1 MEQLNT
7 KTEKRGMNS
16 QEIEAIAAKVPLF
29 SCLSGMDRS
38 AICRI
43 LVHKKFSKG
52 ETIVHEEDDEGQ
64 TFFVIVSGRVHV
76 AVITS
81 EGKKSI
87 LATLK
92 PGDFFGEMA
101 ILDGEPRSASVIA
114 SEDCTLL
121 MLYRKMFLDILQR
134 YPKITI
140 QILVEMSRR
149 IRRANKHIN
158 TLSLMSVYGRVADVL
173 LQLAKDQGQRV
184 RGMIVIPNRPTHQ
197 VIADMAGTSR
207 ETVSRIL
214 SQLQKKHYIVIDGKK
229 LVVLNE
235 EKLFD

>member
-1 MEQLNT
+1 MNQQEME
-7 KTEKRGMNS
+7 
-16 QEIEAIAAKVPLF
+16 AVAAKVPLF
-29 SCLSGMDRS
+29 SCLSTMDRT

-43 LVHKKFSKG
+43 MIYRKFSTG
-52 ETIVHEEDDEGQ
+52 EVIVHEDDDEGQ

-81 EGKKSI
+81 EGKSAI

-114 SEDCTLL
+114 SEECTLL
-121 MLYRKMFLDILQR
+121 MLYRKMFIDILQR

-140 QILVEMSRR
+140 QILVEMSHR

-173 LQLAKDQGQRV
+173 LQLAKDSGQRV
-184 RGMIVIPNRPTHQ
+184 RDMIIIPNRPTHQ

-214 SQLQKKHYIVIDGKK
+214 SQLQKKHYLVIDGKK
-229 LVVLNE
+229 MVILNE

>member
-1 MEQLNT
+1 
-7 KTEKRGMNS
+7 MNP
-16 QEIEAIAAKVPLF
+16 QEIEVIAAKVPLF
-29 SCLSGMDRS
+29 SCLSSMDRT

-43 LVHKKFSKG
+43 MLHKKFSQG
-52 ETIVHEEDDEGQ
+52 ETIVHEDDDEGQ

-81 EGKKSI
+81 EGKSAI

-140 QILVEMSRR
+140 QMLVEMSRR
-149 IRRANKHIN
+149 IRRANRHIN

-184 RGMIVIPNRPTHQ
+184 REMIVIPNRPTHQ

-229 LVVLNE
+229 LVILNE

>member
-1 MEQLNT
+1 
-7 KTEKRGMNS
+7 MNA
-16 QEIEAIAAKVPLF
+16 QEIEAIVSTVPLF
-29 SCLSGMDRS
+29 CCLSSMDRS

-43 LVHKKFSKG
+43 MVPRTFSAN
-52 ETIVHEEDDEGQ
+52 EVIVHEDDDEGQ

-81 EGKKSI
+81 EGKSAI

-101 ILDGEPRSASVIA
+101 LLDGEPRSASVIA
-114 SEDCTLL
+114 SEECTLL
-121 MLYRKMFLDILQR
+121 MLYRKMFIDILQR

-140 QILVEMSRR
+140 RILVEMSRR

-173 LQLAKDQGQRV
+173 LQLAKDQGLRV
-184 RGMIVIPNRPTHQ
+184 RDMIVIPNRPTHQ

-214 SQLQKKHYIVIDGKK
+214 SQLQKKHYLVVDGKK
-229 LVVLNE
+229 LVILNE

>member
-1 MEQLNT
+1 MDKED
-7 KTEKRGMNS
+7 
-16 QEIEAIAAKVPLF
+16 IASIVAKVPLF
-29 SCLSGMDRS
+29 NCLSSMDRE

-43 LVHKKFSKG
+43 MILKKFAKG
-52 ETIVHEEDDEGQ
+52 ETIVHEDDEEGQ
-64 TFFVIVSGRVHV
+64 TFFIIVSGKVHV

-81 EGKKSI
+81 EGKCAI

-92 PGDFFGEMA
+92 QGDFFGEMA

-140 QILVEMSRR
+140 QMLIEMSRR
-149 IRRANKHIN
+149 LRRANRHIN
-158 TLSLMSVYGRVADVL
+158 TLSLMSVYGRVADVI
-173 LQLAKDQGQRV
+173 LQLGKEHGQRIKN
-184 RGMIVIPNRPTHQ
+184 MIIIPNRPTHQ
-197 VIADMAGTSR
+197 TIADMAGTSR

-214 SQLQKKHYIVIDGKK
+214 SQLQKKHYILIDGKK
-229 LVVLNE
+229 MVILNE
-235 EKLFD
+235 EKLLD

>member
-1 MEQLNT
+1 MIHHA
-7 KTEKRGMNS
+7 
-16 QEIEAIAAKVPLF
+16 EIEELAAKVPLF
-29 SCLSGMDRS
+29 SCLSTMDRQ

-43 LVHKKFSKG
+43 LIPKSFSTG
-52 ETIVHEEDDEGQ
+52 EVIVHEDDDEGQ
-64 TFFVIVSGRVHV
+64 SFFVLVSGRVHV

-81 EGKKSI
+81 EGKSAI

-101 ILDGEPRSASVIA
+101 MLDGEPRSASVIA
-114 SEDCTLL
+114 SENCSLL
-121 MLYRKMFLDILQR
+121 ILYRKMFLDILQR

-140 QILVEMSRR
+140 QILVEMSKRL
-149 IRRANKHIN
+149 RRANKHIN

-173 LQLAKDQGQRV
+173 LSLAKDQGSRV
-184 RGMIVIPNRPTHQ
+184 RDMIIIPNRPTHQ

-229 LVVLNE
+229 MVILNE

>member
-1 MEQLNT
+1 MNT
-7 KTEKRGMNS
+7 
-16 QEIEAIAAKVPLF
+16 QEIEAIAAGVPLF
-29 SCLSGMDRS
+29 SCLSSMDRS
-38 AICRI
+38 AICKIMVPRTFAANE
-43 LVHKKFSKG
+43 V
-52 ETIVHEEDDEGQ
+52 IVQEDDDEGQ

-76 AVITS
+76 AVFTS
-81 EGKKSI
+81 EGKSAI

-114 SEDCTLL
+114 SEKCTLL
-121 MLYRKMFLDILQR
+121 MLYRKMFIDILQR

-140 QILVEMSRR
+140 QILIEMSKR
-149 IRRANKHIN
+149 IRRANRHIN

-173 LQLAKDQGQRV
+173 LQLARDQGQRV
-184 RGMIVIPNRPTHQ
+184 RDMIVIPNRPTHQ

-207 ETVSRIL
+207 ETVSRIM
-214 SQLQKKHYIVIDGKK
+214 SQLQRKHYLVADGKK
-229 LVVLNE
+229 LVILNE

>member
-1 MEQLNT
+1 MTNRED
-7 KTEKRGMNS
+7 
-16 QEIEAIAAKVPLF
+16 IEELAGKVPLF
-29 SCLSGMDRS
+29 SCLSPMDRQ

-43 LVHKKFSKG
+43 LIPKSFSPG
-52 ETIVHEEDDEGQ
+52 EVIVHEDDDEGQ
-64 TFFVIVSGRVHV
+64 SFFVILSGMVHV

-81 EGKKSI
+81 EGKSAI

-101 ILDGEPRSASVIA
+101 MLDGEPRSASVIA
-114 SEDCTLL
+114 SEKCSLL
-121 MLYRKMFLDILQR
+121 IMYRKMFLDILQR

-140 QILVEMSRR
+140 QILVEMSKRL
-149 IRRANKHIN
+149 RRANKHIN

-173 LQLAKDQGQRV
+173 LSLAKDQGERV
-184 RGMIVIPNRPTHQ
+184 REMIVIPNRPTHQ

-229 LVVLNE
+229 MVILNE

>member
-1 MEQLNT
+1 MMHPE
-7 KTEKRGMNS
+7 
-16 QEIEAIAAKVPLF
+16 EIEELAGKVPLF
-29 SCLSGMDRS
+29 SCLSTMDRQ

-43 LVHKKFSKG
+43 MISKSFSAG
-52 ETIVHEEDDEGQ
+52 EVIVHEDDDEGQ

-81 EGKKSI
+81 EGKNTI

-114 SEDCTLL
+114 SEQCSLL
-121 MLYRKMFLDILQR
+121 ILYRKMFLDILQR

-140 QILVEMSRR
+140 SMLVEMSKRL
-149 IRRANKHIN
+149 RRANRHIN

-173 LQLAKDQGQRV
+173 LQLARDQGQRV
-184 RGMIVIPNRPTHQ
+184 RNMIIIPNRPTHQ
-197 VIADMAGTSR
+197 IIADMAGTSR

-214 SQLQKKHYIVIDGKK
+214 SQLQRKHYIVIDGKK
-229 LVVLNE
+229 MVILNE

>member
-1 MEQLNT
+1 
-7 KTEKRGMNS
+7 MNA
-16 QEIEAIAAKVPLF
+16 QEIEKLAAGVPLF
-29 SCLSGMDRS
+29 SCLSSMDRS

-43 LVHKKFSKG
+43 MIPRKFSTN
-52 ETIVHEEDDEGQ
+52 EVIVHEDDDEGQ
-64 TFFVIVSGRVHV
+64 TFFAIVSGRVHV

-81 EGKKSI
+81 EGKSAI

-114 SEDCTLL
+114 SEPCVLL
-121 MLYRKMFLDILQR
+121 MLYRRMFMDILQR

-140 QILVEMSRR
+140 RILVEMSKR

-173 LQLAKDQGQRV
+173 LQLARDQGQRA
-184 RGMIVIPNRPTHQ
+184 GSMIIVSNRPTHQ
-197 VIADMAGTSR
+197 QIADMAGTSR
-207 ETVSRIL
+207 ETVSRIM
-214 SQLQKKHYIVIDGKK
+214 SQLQRKHYLAAEGKK
-229 LVVLNE
+229 LVILNE
-235 EKLFD
+235 EKLLD

>member
-1 MEQLNT
+1 
-7 KTEKRGMNS
+7 MNS

-29 SCLSGMDRS
+29 SCLSSMDRT

-43 LVHKKFSKG
+43 MLHKKFSQG
-52 ETIVHEEDDEGQ
+52 ETIVREDDDEGQ

-81 EGKKSI
+81 EGKSAI

-140 QILVEMSRR
+140 QMLVEMSQR

-184 RGMIVIPNRPTHQ
+184 RELIVIPNRPTHQ

-229 LVVLNE
+229 LVILNE

>member
-1 MEQLNT
+1 
-7 KTEKRGMNS
+7 MNS
-16 QEIEAIAAKVPLF
+16 QEIETIAAKVPLF
-29 SCLSGMDRS
+29 SCLSSMDRS

-43 LVHKKFSKG
+43 MIHKQFSKG
-52 ETIVHEEDDEGQ
+52 ETIVHEDDDEGQ

-81 EGKKSI
+81 EGKSAI

-184 RGMIVIPNRPTHQ
+184 REMIIVPNRPTHQ

-207 ETVSRIL
+207 ETVSRII

-229 LVVLNE
+229 LVILNE